1 MTDCSPNRGAGLR
14 IRFRQGCLLAGLLLC
29 LPAAAQAQEN
39 APAEPGPWAVT
50 FWGAWGTDGDI
61 EDFPGIASDF
71 EDSWFAGVGLTREIG
86 RMGEDFAWEVEA
98 IAVRHFGEQR
108 HWEGDL
114 ALGLRWTDPFWT
126 GSFAV
131 STGVSLA
138 NSLPTLEE
146 RVDPPTRKFLHF
158 LGIEAAFSTKSNSAS
173 EFVLRLHHRSAAY
186 GLYGTQ
192 DGGSNFVALGYRRR
206 F

>member
-1 MTDCSPNRGAGLR
+1 MR
-14 IRFRQGCLLAGLLLC
+14 LLLTG
-29 LPAAAQAQEN
+29 LFLLWLAAPATAQESQ
-39 APAEPGPWAVT
+39 PAEPGPWAVT
-50 FWGAWGTDGDI
+50 FWGGWGTDGDI
-61 EDFPGIASDF
+61 EDFPGIVSNF
-71 EDSWFAGVGLTREIG
+71 ENSWFAGVGLTREIG
-86 RMGEDFAWEVEA
+86 RMGEGFAWEVEG

-114 ALGLRWTDPFWT
+114 VLGLRWTDPFWN

-131 STGVSLA
+131 STGVSMA
-138 NSLPTLEE
+138 SGLPRMEE
-146 RVDPPTRKFLHF
+146 RVDPPSKRALQF
-158 LGIEAAFSTKSNSAS
+158 LGIEAAFSTKANPAQ

-186 GLYGTQ
+186 GLYGTD

>member
-1 MTDCSPNRGAGLR
+1 MAG
-14 IRFRQGCLLAGLLLC
+14 GLLLWV
-29 LPAAAQAQEN
+29 PAVALAQEST
-39 APAEPGPWAVT
+39 ATEAGPWAVT

-61 EDFPGIASDF
+61 EDIPGIGSDF
-71 EDSWFAGVGLTREIG
+71 ENSWFAGIGLTREIG

-114 ALGLRWTDPFWT
+114 ALGLRWIDPFWT
-126 GSFAV
+126 GSLALA
-131 STGVSLA
+131 TGVSLA
-138 NSLPTLEE
+138 SSLPPLEE
-146 RVDPPTRKFLHF
+146 RVDPPTRRFLHF
-158 LGIEAAFSTKSNSAS
+158 LGIEAAFSTPANRSQ

-186 GLYGTQ
+186 GLYGTD
-192 DGGSNFVALGYRRR
+192 DGGSNFFALGYRRR

>member
-1 MTDCSPNRGAGLR
+1 MR

-39 APAEPGPWAVT
+39 APTEPGPWAVT

-126 GSFAV
+126 GGFAV

-138 NSLPTLEE
+138 TSLPALEE
-146 RVDPPTRKFLHF
+146 RVDPSTRKFLHF
-158 LGIEAAFSTKSNSAS
+158 LGIEAAFSTKSNPAR

>member
-1 MTDCSPNRGAGLR
+1 LL
-14 IRFRQGCLLAGLLLC
+14 IRFGQECLLAGLLLW
-29 LPAAAQAQEN
+29 LPAAALAQES

-50 FWGAWGTDGDI
+50 FWGAWGTDGSI
-61 EDFPGIASDF
+61 EELPGVASDF
-71 EDSWFAGVGLTREIG
+71 EKSWFAGIGLTREIG
-86 RMGEDFAWEVEA
+86 RMGEDFTWEVEA

-126 GSFAV
+126 GSLAV

-138 NSLPTLEE
+138 SSLPVLEE
-146 RVDPPTRKFLHF
+146 RADPPTRKFLHF
-158 LGIEAAFSTKSNSAS
+158 LGIEAAFSTKANPAH
-173 EFVLRLHHRSAAY
+173 EVVLRLHHRSAAY
-186 GLYGTQ
+186 GRTD
-192 DGGSNFVALGYRRR
+192 DGGSNFVAVGYRRR